1 MHCSLFPTGH
11 TIDEGL
17 HLSISRRFRARSR
30 MIVIEFLTGAELQ
43 EVLESLNW
51 LSIYRYYSSR
61 LCLHPLVPRRSL
73 AGAPRS
79 LA

>member
-1 MHCSLFPTGH
+1 
-11 TIDEGL
+11 
-17 HLSISRRFRARSR
+17 

-43 EVLESLNW
+43 EVLDSFAW
-51 LSIYRYYSSR
+51 LSIYRYYSSL
-61 LCLHPLVPRRSL
+61 LCLHPLVPRRSP